1 MGFFS
6 SLLSPVTEIVG
17 GILGAD
23 SQADAARDAA
33 NAQRRSAQESNA
45 LARYMYDTSR
55 ADMKPFYE
63 IGLENLQRYNDIMSN
78 PFKESEAYKFN
89 LNETINALD
98 KSAVAGGVSRNTDIM
113 NRASGLASQEENNW
127 LNRLAGLGA
136 TGSNAAG
143 MMGQYGN
150 AYANQVMGNNR
161 YAGDASAQAALVG
174 GQSKA
179 NMWNMLGG
187 LPGNILSTY
196 NSNQTQ
202 TSAPYSYGNA
212 LSNAQAPTPIRY
224 KPGAYIGQ
232 FGNTAYGM

>member
-1 MGFFS
+1 MGFFGDIF
-6 SLLSPVTEIVG
+6 SPVTEFVG
-17 GILGAD
+17 GLLGAD
-23 SQADAARDAA
+23 AQADAAEHAA
-33 NAQRRSAQESNA
+33 NQQRAIARENNA
-45 LARYMYDTSR
+45 LSRYMYNTNR
-55 ADMKPFYE
+55 ADMKPFYD
-63 IGLENLQRYNDIMSN
+63 IGLENLKRYNDIMSN
-78 PFKESEAYKFN
+78 PFKESDAYKFN

-98 KSAVAGGVSRNTDIM
+98 KSAVAGGVSRNADIM

-136 TGSNAAG
+136 TGTNAAG

-150 AYANQVMGNNR
+150 MYTNQVMGNNQNTS
-161 YAGDASAQAALVG
+161 DALQQAALVG

-187 LPGNILSTY
+187 LPGNILSAYT
-196 NSNQTQ
+196 SNQT
-202 TSAPYSYGNA
+202 SGGKPYSYGNP
-212 LSNAQAPTPIRY
+212 LQNAQAPTPIRN